1 MSSTEPTLLR
11 RLRIVLALVLILIA
25 FGTVGYMSLEHWSLH
40 DALYMTVITLSTV
53 GYGEVRPL
61 TQPGEVFTIL
71 MIFGGVG
78 VLAYSFST
86 VTDYI
91 VAGEL
96 QGYLRRRRI
105 ERKIEHMQEHTII
118 CGYGRVGRQ
127 VVEELHANH
136 VQMVVIDQ
144 DRGLAPELEHLGIP
158 FIAGDASDDSMLVQ
172 AGLARAAGLCVCLPS
187 DATNVFVVLSARQKQ
202 PDLFILARCNQPEN
216 QEKLRIA
223 GADKV
228 INPYVTTGRHM
239 ATQLLSPGV
248 MEFLDVVIRR
258 DDLELRLQ
266 EIVVGA
272 DSPLVGHTL
281 GEMRVRTQTGVNVL
295 AVRRNQRTFDANPSG
310 DFRVAVGDA
319 LICLGTPE
327 QLGKMVEMAKDG
339 RRRLRLAR

>member
-1 MSSTEPTLLR
+1 MTGNEPTLLR
-11 RLRIVLALVLILIA
+11 RLRMVLALVVILLA
-25 FGTVGYMSLEHWSLH
+25 SGTTGYMLLEGWSLH

-61 TQPGEVFTIL
+61 TQPGELFTIL

-96 QGYLRRRRI
+96 QGYLRRRRT
-105 ERKIEHMQEHTII
+105 ERRIGHMQEHTII

-127 VVEELHANH
+127 VVEELHAND
-136 VQMVVIDQ
+136 VQVVVIDV
-144 DRGLAPELEHLGIP
+144 DRGLAAELEQLGVP
-158 FIAGDASDDSMLVQ
+158 FVPGDASNDPVLVQ

-187 DATNVFVVLSARQKQ
+187 DATNVFVVLSARQKR

-228 INPYVTTGRHM
+228 INPYVTTGRQM
-239 ATQLLSPGV
+239 ATQLLAPGV
-248 MEFLDVVIRR
+248 MEFLDVVVRR
-258 DDLELRLQ
+258 GDLELRLQ
-266 EIVVGA
+266 EIIVGA
-272 DSPLVGHTL
+272 DSPLVGRTL
-281 GEMRVRTQTGVNVL
+281 GEMHVRTQTGVNVL
-295 AVRRNQRTFDANPSG
+295 AVRRHQRTFDANPG
-310 DFRVAVGDA
+310 GNFQVATGDA
-319 LICLGTPE
+319 LICLGTLE
-327 QLGKMVEMAKDG
+327 QLNRMAELAGDRG
-339 RRRLRLAR
+339 RRLQLAR